1 MSSKAEQI
9 AQAFVALATSPALAA
24 IPAARVFRDINRAM
38 ATSELPAMA
47 IEMGNETAP
56 ARNLIQHEDRA
67 LSIHVHVLS
76 GAVASDASPY
86 TSGDAAL
93 VEFHARVLA
102 DLTLGG
108 LALDVREGETLR
120 NREMVGDD
128 LAQVRKT
135 YNVEYRTAVGTL

>member
-9 AQAFVALATSPALAA
+9 AQAFVALATSPVLAA

-38 ATSELPAMA
+38 ATDELPAMA

-56 ARNLIQHEDRA
+56 ARNLIRHEDRSIA
-67 LSIHVHVLS
+67 IYVHILSK
-76 GAVASDASPY
+76 AAPAEASPY
-86 TSGDAAL
+86 TSGDAAM

-120 NREMVGDD
+120 NREMLGDD